1 MAMANTLAYYVWHS
15 KNYACKTFYSTGSIN
30 IVFAPET
37 KMDFV
42 LNICLL
48 IFAQMANEIL
58 GVMTLNIMTHRI
70 TSLRKI
76 K

>member
-1 MAMANTLAYYVWHS
+1 MAMANTLAYYVQHNN
-15 KNYACKTFYSTGSIN
+15 NYACNPFYSTGSIY

-37 KMDFV
+37 KMNFV
-42 LNICLL
+42 LNISLL

-70 TSLRKI
+70 TSLSKI
-76 K
+76 